1 MTSYGYSVWLV
12 PANYDEIKRKYKM
25 RHIPHVTISTNYQYI
40 PKISDDNTYDIKLKH
55 GYEVFPKMYKSNDID
70 GGGFYCE
77 IPICTKHEPHMT
89 IYYDAIFRDLPIINE
104 IIEAKI
110 HIADT
115 RSCDPS
121 KWLLKS

>member
-12 PANYDEIKRKYKM
+12 PTNYDVIKSKYKM
-25 RHIPHVTISTNYQYI
+25 THIPHVTISTNHQYI
-40 PKISDDNTYDIKLKH
+40 PEISDDNTYDINLKY
-55 GYEVFPKMYKSNDID
+55 GYEVFPKMYKSDDID

-77 IPICTKHEPHMT
+77 IPIKTNHEPHMT
-89 IYYDAIFRDLPIINE
+89 IYYDSISRDLPIINE
-104 IIEAKI
+104 TIEAKI
-110 HIADT
+110 HVVDT